1 MTESRRLPPVAE
13 EPNDPGIRIH
23 ATIRMLIPARKRK
36 EALVILGSMI
46 ERIKLVEGCISC
58 RLYQEIQGA
67 RAVMLDELWESEEG
81 LRRHL
86 RSETFRN
93 VLLVV
98 EMASEA
104 PEIRFD
110 RVSHS
115 TGIGTIAQARGELDP
130 AGAVGARQPL

>member
-1 MTESRRLPPVAE
+1 
-13 EPNDPGIRIH
+13 
-23 ATIRMLIPARKRK
+23 
-36 EALVILGSMI
+36 
-46 ERIKLVEGCISC
+46 
-58 RLYQEIQGA
+58 
-67 RAVMLDELWESEEG
+67 

-130 AGAVGARQPL
+130 AGAVGARQSL